1 MSDAKKMN
9 KQEVLRRI
17 KESGIV
23 PVIRANSPSE
33 AESIIESVLAD
44 GFKIFEITM
53 TVPNAPEVIK
63 KLSEN
68 FGDEVIIGAGTVLD
82 VETARRCL
90 EAGAKF
96 IVTPCLNVEII
107 EFCQSNE
114 VLICAGAL
122 TPTEIYAAW
131 SAGADVVKVFPV
143 SAMGGA
149 SYIKSLK
156 APFPHIELLPT
167 GGLKMDDL
175 AEFSE
180 AGAIAIGVGI
190 QTLTENNV

>member
-1 MSDAKKMN
+1 MN
-9 KQEVLRRI
+9 KQKVLRRI

-23 PVIRANSPSE
+23 PVIRASSPTE
-33 AESIIESVLAD
+33 AENIVEAVRAD
-44 GFKIFEITM
+44 GFKVFEITM
-53 TVPNAPEVIK
+53 TVPDAPEVIK
-63 KLSEN
+63 KLSEK
-68 FGDEVIIGAGTVLD
+68 FGDEVLIGAGTVLD
-82 VETARRCL
+82 VETAHRCL

-96 IVTPCLNVEII
+96 LVTPCLIVQII
-107 EFCQSNE
+107 EFCKSNE

-156 APFPHIELLPT
+156 APFPQIELLPT
-167 GGLKMDDL
+167 SGLKMEDL
-175 AEFSE
+175 AEFTE
-180 AGAIAIGVGI
+180 AGAIAIGIGV
-190 QTLTENNV
+190 QSLTENKI